1 MYTWILILSL
11 VGVNSV
17 GVAVDHVPGFAT
29 KSDCEKA
36 GEEWSAGFEGAVV
49 SRTAVCVRQAAPQ

>member
-29 KSDCEKA
+29 QAECEKA
-36 GEEWSAGFEGAVV
+36 AEKWAAGFDGAVV
-49 SRTAVCVRQAAPQ
+49 RRSAVCVRQAVPQ